1 MSDISFDYVS
11 GKTPISKLNEMMQKR
26 LLPLP
31 TYDEG
36 LGKNGPPFIIFC
48 RIKDLNL
55 VTEVLYLK
63 LNIYLFTNEKYF
75 DLYNII
81 LHAI

>member
-55 VTEVLYLK
+55 VTEVLYFK

-75 DLYNII
+75 V
-81 LHAI
+81 